1 MAVATII
8 KPHEKDLGGGFIVR
22 RLLPATEARSIGPFI
37 FFDHFG
43 PTIHHPS
50 DNFDVRPHPHIGLAT
65 VTYLFEGAM
74 MHRDSLGSVQRIE
87 PGAINWMTCGRG
99 IVHSERSPEDLRDTP
114 YAINGLQLWA
124 ALPLAAEECEPAF
137 THTPASAIPVLQNDL
152 FTLRVLIGSA
162 FGLTSPVATFS
173 ETLYLDI
180 DAKAGAE
187 ITLPATN
194 IERAVYVVSGDVLI
208 DGDSLSPKGLPPIT
222 LPPIQLAVLD
232 NAEIT
237 IITRSASRLVVLGG
251 APLDAYRFMWWNFV
265 SSRKERIEQA
275 KLDWQAQRMGV
286 VPGEVE
292 FIPLPE

>member
-22 RLLPATEARSIGPFI
+22 RLLPAVSARSVGPFI

-87 PGAINWMTCGRG
+87 PGAINWMTSGRG
-99 IVHSERSPEDLRDTP
+99 IVHSERSPEDLRDIP
-114 YAINGLQLWA
+114 YPINGLQLWA
-124 ALPLAAEECEPAF
+124 ALPLAAEECEPSF
-137 THTPASAIPVLQNDL
+137 SHTPAAAIPVLRNDL

-180 DAKAGAE
+180 EAKAGAE
-187 ITLPATN
+187 IKLPAAT
-194 IERAVYVVSGDVLI
+194 IERALYVVSGELAI
-208 DGDSLSPKGLPPIT
+208 NGET
-222 LPPIQLAVLD
+222 QAPIQLAMLD
-232 NAEIT
+232 NTEIILT
-237 IITRSASRLVVLGG
+237 ARVDSRLVVIGG

-286 VPGEVE
+286 VPGETE
-292 FIPLPE
+292 LIPLPE

>member
-1 MAVATII
+1 
-8 KPHEKDLGGGFIVR
+8 
-22 RLLPATEARSIGPFI
+22 
-37 FFDHFG
+37 
-43 PTIHHPS
+43 
-50 DNFDVRPHPHIGLAT
+50 
-65 VTYLFEGAM
+65 
-74 MHRDSLGSVQRIE
+74 
-87 PGAINWMTCGRG
+87 
-99 IVHSERSPEDLRDTP
+99 
-114 YAINGLQLWA
+114 
-124 ALPLAAEECEPAF
+124 
-137 THTPASAIPVLQNDL
+137 
-152 FTLRVLIGSA
+152 
-162 FGLTSPVATFS
+162 
-173 ETLYLDI
+173 LYLDI